1 MELMQSTKTPEH
13 GSLEQR
19 KQEEV
24 DFHNQQRFQRS
35 SLARFYAIN
44 RGVNQY
50 VERWLSARSAGKRA
64 LVYGCGDGA
73 QSFHLARNG
82 ATVIGIDIA
91 DNSIR
96 MAREQAEKE
105 GLSDRISFQVMDC
118 ENLAFPDNSID
129 IIVAASVLHHLDLPR
144 AYSEMCRVLRSSG
157 AIICIEP
164 LGHNPLIQA
173 YRRRTPDLRTRW
185 EIEHILKIK
194 NVRTAERFFS
204 VVQIRFFHLFTLLA
218 VPFYKRSGFGK
229 ILRLLEAVDSVI
241 LRIPYIRR
249 QAWQMVI
256 VMSGPRKADKSSHS
270 S

>member
-1 MELMQSTKTPEH
+1 MGTAYPSNAPEH

-24 DFHNQQRFQRS
+24 DFHNEQRFERKR
-35 SLARFYAIN
+35 LHKYYAIN
-44 RGVNQY
+44 RGVNDY
-50 VERWLSARSAGKRA
+50 VEGWLKERCAGKRA

-82 ATVIGIDIA
+82 ASVVGIDIA

-96 MAREQAEKE
+96 MAKEQAERE
-105 GLSDRISFQVMDC
+105 GLSDRLSFQVMDC
-118 ENLAFPDNSID
+118 ENLAFPDDSID

-144 AYSEMCRVLRSSG
+144 AYSEMARVLKKSG

-185 EIEHILKIK
+185 EIDHILKLDQVDLAK
-194 NVRTAERFFS
+194 KFFNR
-204 VVQIRFFHLFTLLA
+204 VQIRFFHLFTLLA
-218 VPFYKRSGFGK
+218 VPFYKRKGFSTV
-229 ILRLLEAVDSVI
+229 LSLMESVDSVA
-241 LRIPYIRR
+241 LRIPYLRR

-256 VMSGPRKADKSSHS
+256 VMDGPRKAVQ
-270 S
+270 

>member
-1 MELMQSTKTPEH
+1 MELTQSAEMTNH
-13 GSLEQR
+13 SSLEQR

-24 DFHNQQRFQRS
+24 DFHNKQRFERRR
-35 SLARFYAIN
+35 LAKFYSIN
-44 RGVNQY
+44 RSIQDY
-50 VERWLSARSAGKRA
+50 VEGWLTERCAGKRA

-73 QSFHLARNG
+73 QSFHLARHG
-82 ATVIGIDIA
+82 ASVIGIDIA

-96 MAREQAEKE
+96 MAKEEAERE
-105 GLSDRISFQVMDC
+105 GLSEKISFQVMDC
-118 ENLAFPDNSID
+118 ENLALPDNSID

-144 AYSEMCRVLRSSG
+144 AYSEMARVLKPSG

-194 NVRTAERFFS
+194 HVRLAEKFFNR
-204 VVQIRFFHLFTLLA
+204 VQIRFFHLFTLLA
-218 VPFYKRSGFGK
+218 VPFHQRKGFK
-229 ILRLLEAVDSVI
+229 AILGMLEAVDSVV
-241 LRIPYIRR
+241 LRIPYVRR

-256 VMSGPRKADKSSHS
+256 VLSGPRKASAQ
-270 S
+270 